1 LIRSY
6 GLLVAIGL
14 GIGIY
19 LIRTWLVQRRPARLE
34 GLILRLPIIG
44 PLVAQYAMA
53 RFCRMLGTLLPR
65 CAPGEWTQ
73 RGAAVDW
80 QSDSG
85 RCRVQLD

>member
-1 LIRSY
+1 VGASDLIRSY

-19 LIRTWLVQRRPARLE
+19 LIRTWLVSTAGRRAWE

-53 RFCRMLGTLLPR
+53 RFCRMLGTLL
-65 CAPGEWTQ
+65 
-73 RGAAVDW
+73 AAGVPW
-80 QSDSG
+80 
-85 RCRVQLD
+85 